1 MLTSNVYSQYKEN
14 SILTASP
21 EELILMLYNGLV
33 KYILQAGKAMDDK
46 DMEKVNNDIQRAQD
60 IVFELQSSLD
70 KKYEVSGSLDL
81 IYDYM
86 HRRLI
91 DANIKKDEETL
102 LEVLGLAKELREIW
116 SQAMKLAK
124 RNKKVHKQPV

>member
-33 KYILQAGKAMDDK
+33 KYILQAWKAMDDK
-46 DMEKVNNDIQRAQD
+46 DIEKVNNDIQRAQD

-70 KKYEVSGSLDL
+70 KEYEVSGSLGL

-91 DANIKKDEETL
+91 DANIKKDGETL
-102 LEVLGLAKELREIW
+102 LEVLELAKELRDTW

>member
-1 MLTSNVYSQYKEN
+1 MLSNNVYSQYKEN

-33 KYILQAGKAMDDK
+33 KYILQARKAMDDK
-46 DMEKVNNDIQRAQD
+46 DLGKVNNYIQRAQD
-60 IVFELQSSLD
+60 IVFELQASLD
-70 KKYEVSGSLDL
+70 KKYEVSESLDL

-102 LEVLGLAKELREIW
+102 LEVLELAKELRDTW